1 MNTGELITVIFL
13 FAAAALLF
21 FLSLRH
27 FLERGYLL
35 NNAYIY
41 ASGKERK
48 TMDWK
53 PYYRQSAIV
62 FGILGVVFIVIAL
75 SLIFHNS
82 RLLILEGVLM
92 AGLVIYAVVSSVLI
106 GRKKP

>member
-1 MNTGELITVIFL
+1 MSTGELITVIFL
-13 FAAAALLF
+13 FAAAALLL

-41 ASGKERK
+41 ASEKERQ
-48 TMDWK
+48 TMDRK

-62 FGILGVVFIVIAL
+62 FGILGIVFIVIAL
-75 SLIFHNS
+75 SVLLHNS
-82 RLLILEGVLM
+82 RILILEGLLM

-106 GRKKP
+106 SRKKS

>member
-13 FAAAALLF
+13 LIAAAFLT

-48 TMDWK
+48 SMDWK

-62 FGILGVVFIVIAL
+62 FGILAIVFIVIAL
-75 SLIFHNS
+75 SVIFHNS
-82 RLLILEGVLM
+82 TLLILEGILI
-92 AGLVIYAVVSSVLI
+92 AGLVIYAIVSSVLI
-106 GRKKP
+106 GRKKS